1 MLFGTSMYKLNKLNA
16 EHQLT
21 SVNMRLARAKK
32 TIKNLQSAWTAEK
45 NVAITDLN
53 ASKDSV
59 VSSLIAQAMAGVVA
73 PGQGATA
80 EETMAYNNALSKA
93 QSKAYS
99 EWSTYYATEKANIES
114 QYEEANSTEIE
125 AAQQE
130 EEDLT
135 IESSYWQE
143 MKDFWTEMIK
153 QAEDWFRES
162 LQAIFG
168 GGGGRR

>member
-45 NVAITDLN
+45 NAAIAEISARKNSTIEG
-53 ASKDSV
+53 
-59 VSSLIAQAMAGVVA
+59 LIAQAMGTATD
-73 PGQGATA
+73 PGPSGTA
-80 EETMAYNNALSKA
+80 EEKAAYNNALSKA
-93 QSKAYS
+93 QSQAYS
-99 EWSTYYATEKANIES
+99 EWSTYLANAKAAIES
-114 QYEEANSTEIE
+114 QYEETNCDAIQ

-153 QAEDWFRES
+153 QAEEWFRDS
-162 LQAIFG
+162 LQSLF